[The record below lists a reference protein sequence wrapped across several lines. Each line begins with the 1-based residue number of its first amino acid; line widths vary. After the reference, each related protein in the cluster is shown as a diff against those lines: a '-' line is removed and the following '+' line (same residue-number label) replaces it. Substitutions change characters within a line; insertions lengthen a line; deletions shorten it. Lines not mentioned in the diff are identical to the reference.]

1 MAAKKSPFR
10 RKFLV
15 SFEMTDT
22 NGMLDDELQDPRE
35 PVRRFGRRAARSA
48 DIKAY
53 VREALSIKSAIFLTG
68 LVVSEAPAVLPRRKA
83 PKMPRGA

>member
-15 SFEMTDT
+15 SFEMVDT
-22 NGMLDDELQDPRE
+22 NGMVDDEPQDPRE
-35 PVRRFGRRAARSA
+35 PVRRFGRRAARPA

-53 VREALSIKSAIFLTG
+53 IREALSIKIALFLRG
-68 LVVSEAPAVLPRRKA
+68 LVITEAPAVLPKRKT